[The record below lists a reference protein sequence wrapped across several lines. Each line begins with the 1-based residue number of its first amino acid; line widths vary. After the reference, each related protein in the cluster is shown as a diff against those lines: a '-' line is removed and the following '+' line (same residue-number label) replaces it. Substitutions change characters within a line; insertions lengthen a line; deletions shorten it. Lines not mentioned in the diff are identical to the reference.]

1 MKHPKLQFADK
12 VSQAHARLT
21 ASDRKIADYLLRSYP
36 GGLLENASSIAR
48 ALDVNVSTVSR
59 FFPKIGYRSIRS
71 AHREL
76 KEGLDF
82 LIASPLARGER
93 RPLGAGNG
101 RRCLQEVLHLD
112 LRNLQ
117 EIFDGVS
124 ATDMRRL
131 IRLLSDRRRAVYIFG
146 ARKHYTLA
154 YYAFLQL
161 SGIRE
166 DVFLTPTGNYFVAD
180 VLARLRPRDVVWL
193 FDFRRYPR
201 LGVKVAEYGAQVG
214 APLVLFTD
222 SSLAPLVRFAELKF
236 IVATRGASWF
246 DSYTAGV
253 SLVNAVLTEFIRS
266 VGSSARERYAV
277 RERLFRH
284 FEIFTS
290 HEELPTPQGGGGRN
304 ASRRGGLPG
313 GNRAARGGPVGMRR
327 KEES

>member
-1 MKHPKLQFADK
+1 MANPKQQFTEK
-12 VSQAHARLT
+12 VTQAYGRLT
-21 ASDRKIADYLLRSYP
+21 PSDRRIADYLVRSYP
-36 GGLLENASSIAR
+36 TGLLENASSIAA
-48 ALDVNVSTVSR
+48 ALGVNVSTVSR

-71 AHREL
+71 ANREL

-93 RPLGAGNG
+93 QPREAGNG

-117 EIFDGVS
+117 ETFDGVS
-124 ATDMRRL
+124 AADMRRL
-131 IRLLSDRRRAVYIFG
+131 IRLLSDQRRAVYVFG
-146 ARKHYTLA
+146 ARKHYSLA

-161 SGIRE
+161 NGVRE
-166 DVFLTPTGNYFVAD
+166 NVFLAPTGNYLAAD

-201 LGVKVAEYGAQVG
+201 LGAKVAEHGAQVG

-253 SLVNAVLTEFIRS
+253 SLVNAVLTEYVRS

-290 HEELPTPQGGGGRN
+290 HEELPTPQSGGRN
-304 ASRRGGLPG
+304 ASRRAGLPG
-313 GNRAARGGPVGMRR
+313 GNRTARGGPVGMRR

>member
-1 MKHPKLQFADK
+1 MKHPKLQFVEK
-12 VSQAHARLT
+12 VSQAHGRLT
-21 ASDRKIADYLLRSYP
+21 ASDRKIADYLLRNYP
-36 GGLLENASSIAR
+36 AGLLENASSIAR
-48 ALDVNVSTVSR
+48 AIDVNVSTVSR
-59 FFPKIGYRSIRS
+59 FFPKIGYRSIRG

-93 RPLGAGNG
+93 RPREVGKR

-117 EIFDGVS
+117 ETFDGVS

-131 IRLLSDRRRAVYIFG
+131 IRLLSDRRRAVYVFG
-146 ARKHYTLA
+146 ARKHYCLA

-161 SGIRE
+161 NGVRE
-166 DVFLTPTGNYFVAD
+166 DVFLAPTGNYLVAD

-201 LGVKVAEYGAQVG
+201 LGVKVAEHGARVG
-214 APLVLFTD
+214 APIVLFTD
-222 SSLAPLVRFAELKF
+222 STLAPLVRFADLKF
-236 IVATRGASWF
+236 IVATRGVSWF

-253 SLVNAVLTEFIRS
+253 SLVNAVLTEYVRS
-266 VGSSARERYAV
+266 VGASARERYAV

-290 HEELPTPQGGGGRN
+290 QEELPTPQGGSGGY
-304 ASRRGGLPG
+304 ASRRAPLPG
-313 GNRAARGGPVGMRR
+313 RDRAAHGGFVGMRR
-327 KEES
+327 KEE